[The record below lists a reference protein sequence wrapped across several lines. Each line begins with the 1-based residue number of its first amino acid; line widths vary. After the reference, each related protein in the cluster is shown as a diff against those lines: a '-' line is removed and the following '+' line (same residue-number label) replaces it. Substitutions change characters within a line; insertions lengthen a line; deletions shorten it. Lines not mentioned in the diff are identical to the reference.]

1 MLYGVSY
8 YFEYQPFDRLDD
20 DVRMMAEAGIDYAR
34 IGDSIWSLCEP
45 REGEFDLDWL
55 ERVLDALHAAGI
67 QTILT
72 TPTYAIPPWLH
83 RRHPEIMAVRADGR
97 ATAYGARQN
106 VDVTNPTYRHYAER
120 ITRLLLERYAQH
132 PSVIGFQ
139 VDNETGTAGAQNH
152 AVVDAFTEH
161 LKRAYGSVDRINDL
175 WGLTYWSHRLGD
187 WSDLWPPAGN
197 TSPGYDLA
205 WRRFQASMTTEFLAW
220 QVGIVREY
228 ARPDQVVIQDVVGFH
243 GKSDA
248 DRYAIGDVMD
258 VVAEN
263 FPHATQDGLAHPPV
277 DGLAMYPARTTGTGP
292 AQLYQRSDMAY
303 GVKKAN
309 FFITEMN
316 PISIAGSDNVFP
328 CYDGQWRMA
337 AFSTISRGAD
347 MVAYWHWHSLH
358 YGHEIY
364 SHGILNHDLEPN
376 RNYDEVATIGRDLA
390 AHGDTLTGLTP
401 EAEVAFL
408 YSYDSRW
415 AMACQPPLKTADGAA
430 PDPRSYERV
439 FDTIYRGFFD
449 ARAQSIVL
457 RAGADVSAYPIVVA
471 PALYVADD
479 ALLEGLAS
487 YARDGGHLVLTMRTG
502 YADEHAR
509 ARWVRSPGPLREA
522 AGVGYNLYSNLA
534 SPVGVV
540 AGGAGFEVAPGAQAL
555 AWMDEL
561 VVEDESTEVLARYTH
576 PHFGRFP
583 AVTSHRYGA
592 GRVTYV
598 GTLPDAALARAVG
611 DWVLQSAG
619 VQPLGAGL
627 PEPVRVTRAQ
637 ARDGRRLW
645 FVSNWSFDEQTLPD
659 DLLKGTDLFASAAVG
674 PGRPLR
680 LGAWDI
686 RVVAED

>member
-8 YFEYQPFDRLDD
+8 YYEYQPFDRLDE
-20 DVRMMAEAGIDYAR
+20 DVRMMAEAGINYAR

-45 REGEFDLDWL
+45 TEGEFDLDWL
-55 ERVLDALHAAGI
+55 RRVLDALHEAGI
-67 QTILT
+67 QVVIT
-72 TPTYAIPPWLH
+72 TPTYAIPPWLG
-83 RRHPEIMAVRADGR
+83 RRHPEIMAVRRDGR
-97 ATAYGARQN
+97 TVPFGARQN
-106 VDVTNPTYRHYAER
+106 VDVTNPTFRHYAER

-139 VDNETGTAGAQNH
+139 VDNETGTNAAHNPS
-152 AVVDAFTEH
+152 VIEAFREH
-161 LKRAYGSVDRINDL
+161 VKRTYGTVDRVNEL
-175 WGLTYWSHRLGD
+175 WGLTYWSHRLGG
-187 WSDLWPPAGN
+187 WSDLWAPAGN
-197 TSPGYDLA
+197 TSPGYDLE
-205 WRRFQASMTTEFLAW
+205 WRRFEASLTTEFLQW
-220 QVGIVREY
+220 QVDIVREY
-228 ARPDQVVIQDVVGFH
+228 ASDGQFVIQDVVGYH
-243 GKSDA
+243 GKPDA
-248 DRYAIGDVMD
+248 DRYAIGDIMD
-258 VVAEN
+258 VAAEN

-277 DGLAMYPARTTGTGP
+277 DGLHMYPARHAGAGP

-303 GVKKAN
+303 GVKKSN
-309 FFITEMN
+309 FFIPEMN

-376 RNYDEVATIGRDLA
+376 RNYHEVASIGRDLA
-390 AHGDTLTGLTP
+390 RHGETLTGLAP

-415 AMACQPPLKTADGAA
+415 AMASQPPLKTADGSA
-430 PDPRSYERV
+430 PDGRSYERI
-439 FDTIYRGFFD
+439 FDTMYRGFFD
-449 ARAQSIVL
+449 ARAQSVVL
-457 RAGADVSAYPIVVA
+457 RAGADVADYPVVVA
-471 PALYVADD
+471 PAMYVADD
-479 ALLEGLAS
+479 ETLAGLAQ
-487 YARDGGHLVLTMRTG
+487 YAWDGGHLVLTIRTG
-502 YADEHAR
+502 YADEYAR

-534 SPVGVV
+534 APVPVTSGSAGLDVPSGSV
-540 AGGAGFEVAPGAQAL
+540 AT

-561 VVEDESTEVLARYTH
+561 VVEGDAEVLAGYDH

-583 AVTSHRYGA
+583 AVTTHRYGA

-598 GTLPDAALARAVG
+598 GTLPDSGLAREIGA
-611 DWVLQSAG
+611 WVLGASG
-619 VQPLGAGL
+619 IEPLGAGL

-645 FVSNWSFDEQTLPD
+645 FVSNWSFDTPTLPD
-659 DLLKGTDLFASAAVG
+659 DLVKGTDLFADAAVG

-686 RVVAED
+686 RAIAEA

>member
-8 YFEYQPFDRLDD
+8 YYEYQPFDRLDE

-45 REGEFDLDWL
+45 TEGEFDFDWL
-55 ERVLDALHAAGI
+55 QRVLDALHAADI
-67 QTILT
+67 QVVIT
-72 TPTYAIPPWLH
+72 TPTYAIPPWLA
-83 RRHPEIMAVRADGR
+83 RRHPEIMAVRRDGR
-97 ATAYGARQN
+97 AVPFGARQN
-106 VDVTNPTYRHYAER
+106 VDVTNPTFRYYAER

-139 VDNETGTAGAQNH
+139 VDNETGTNGAHNPS
-152 AVVDAFTEH
+152 VVEAFREH
-161 LKRAYGSVDRINDL
+161 IKRTYGSIDRVNEI

-187 WSDLWPPAGN
+187 WSDLWAPAGN
-197 TSPGYDLA
+197 TSPGYDLE
-205 WRRFQASMTTEFLAW
+205 WRRFEASLTTEFLQW
-220 QVGIVREY
+220 QVDIVREY
-228 ARPDQVVIQDVVGFH
+228 AVDEQFVIQDAVGYH
-243 GKSDA
+243 GKPDA
-248 DRYAIGDVMD
+248 DRYAIGDAMD
-258 VVAEN
+258 VAAEN
-263 FPHATQDGLAHPPV
+263 FPHATQDALAHPPV
-277 DGLAMYPARTTGTGP
+277 DGLHIFPARHTGAGP

-303 GVKKAN
+303 GVKKSN
-309 FFITEMN
+309 FFIPEMN

-376 RNYDEVATIGRDLA
+376 RNYHEVASIGRDLK
-390 AHGDTLTGLTP
+390 AHGETLTGLKP

-415 AMACQPPLKTADGAA
+415 AMASQPPLKTADGSG
-430 PDPRSYERV
+430 PDSRSYERI
-439 FDTIYRGFFD
+439 FDTMYRGFFD

-457 RAGADVSAYPIVVA
+457 RADADVADYPVVVA
-471 PALYVADD
+471 PAMYVADD
-479 ALLEGLAS
+479 ETLAGLAQ
-487 YARDGGHLVLTMRTG
+487 YAWDGGHLVLTIRTG
-502 YADEHAR
+502 YADEYAR

-534 SPVGVV
+534 APVPVTPGS
-540 AGGAGFEVAPGAQAL
+540 GGLEVPSGAL
-555 AWMDEL
+555 ATGWMDEL
-561 VVEDESTEVLARYTH
+561 VVEGDAEVLAGYDH

-583 AVTSHRYGA
+583 AVTTHCYGA

-598 GTLPDAALARAVG
+598 GTLPDTGLARSIG
-611 DWVLQSAG
+611 SWVLGASG
-619 VQPLGAGL
+619 IEPLGAGL
-627 PEPVRVTRAQ
+627 PESVRVTRAQ

-645 FVSNWSFDEQTLPD
+645 FVSNWSFDEPVLPD
-659 DLLKGTDLFASAAVG
+659 DLVKGTDLFADAAVG

-686 RVVAED
+686 RAIAEN